1 MNLQDAFQDFMLSRE
16 AKNVTERTLSYYE
29 FTLGRV
35 IEFLESK
42 GVITVDQ
49 IQAKHIRLLIRDL
62 RGQELSDSYIHQH
75 ARVSKTFLRFCYQ
88 ERYIPKEIH
97 FDMPNLASRALRV
110 LDAGEIKT
118 LLKNCVS
125 VRDKLIILLLVDT
138 GVRLNEL
145 RSLDWADVNMDNG
158 SILVRNG
165 KGNKFRVVG
174 IGIKTQRVILK
185 YKTHI
190 GIQESSSE
198 NPLIQTIHGKR
209 FSRMGLRSVLVR
221 LREKS
226 GVDFSAHALRR
237 SFAKLS
243 VKAGMNIVYLQSL
256 MGHAHLETT
265 RDYVQ
270 KLDNSE
276 VLNAQKIFGTVDNYL

>member
-42 GVITVDQ
+42 GVTTVDQ
-49 IQAKHIRLLIRDL
+49 IQAKHIRLLIKNL
-62 RGQELSDSYIHQH
+62 REQELSDSYIHQH

-88 ERYIPKEIH
+88 ERYIPKVIH
-97 FDMPNLASRALRV
+97 FDMPKIASKALRV
-110 LDAGEIKT
+110 LDVGEIKT
-118 LLKNCVS
+118 LLKNCES
-125 VRDKLIILLLVDT
+125 VRAKLIILILTDT
-138 GVRLNEL
+138 GVRLSEL
-145 RSLDWADVNMDNG
+145 IGLDWSDVNMGNG

-174 IGIKTQRVILK
+174 IGIKTQRVVLK
-185 YKTHI
+185 YKTQI
-190 GIQESSSE
+190 GNQRSSSD

-209 FSRMGLRSVLVR
+209 FSRMGLRSALVR

-226 GVDFSAHALRR
+226 EIDFSAHALRR

-276 VLNAQKIFGTVDNYL
+276 VLNAQKSYGAVDTYL